1 MQLKALHA
9 AGGYDRFSAA
19 DLDEFEKEVEELQ
32 LRRQEL
38 RYSNDMDL
46 EMEDGID
53 RLKEMA
59 RELRLKSADEVALR
73 ISSESVQD
81 LLHFQNLE
89 DPLNEIATQLE
100 GLASAIEKVCGYYS
114 ADGRLDLCLTI
125 RLSTLY
131 SQTPATIAPR
141 FRRLRKWPSSFDSGE
156 LQISP

>member
-59 RELRLKSADEVALR
+59 RELSLKPADEVALH
-73 ISSESVQD
+73 IPSESA
-81 LLHFQNLE
+81 E